1 MLLGYPEGVF
11 FERLPLV
18 VRAVAELPR
27 GKVRSAL
34 LEFCEYVTST
44 PEPELCRHYVDVF
57 DLRRRRSL
65 HMTYYTD
72 GDTRRRGH
80 ALTEVKRVYTEA
92 GWTLDVEELPDHL
105 AVILEFAAR
114 GDAEAGGKLLTHF
127 RPAIALLGKA
137 LHAHGTPYARVIDA
151 VCLTLPQERRV
162 TGRRFEHWRS
172 RGHRPRRWG
181 WNRTGLAGRC
191 RWPRSSVTKVPR
203 VAAGTT
209 ARRRSSERT
218 RVTGHPAVGILPYVV
233 LVLLIGGL
241 IWRHRYDKFGWTHRS
256 SELYESRLLRIGSPS
271 STSACSW

>member
-1 MLLGYPEGVF
+1 MSTDIDETNGPLGARRTIRRAHRRAVTHQAASMLLGYPEGVF

-137 LHAHGTPYARVIDA
+137 LHAHGTPYARVVDA
-151 VCLTLPQERRV
+151 VCLTLPQERRGDREAV
-162 TGRRFEHWRS
+162 RS
-172 RGHRPRRWG
+172 LAEQGPPAEEV
-181 WNRTGLAGRC
+181 GLEPYR
-191 RWPRSSVTKVPR
+191 
-203 VAAGTT
+203 
-209 ARRRSSERT
+209 ARR
-218 RVTGHPAVGILPYVV
+218 PLPMAEV
-233 LVLLIGGL
+233 IGDEGASCCGGD
-241 IWRHRYDKFGWTHRS
+241 HGPK
-256 SELYESRLLRIGSPS
+256 EKQ
-271 STSACSW
+271 

>member
-1 MLLGYPEGVF
+1 MSTSTNESGGPLGARRATRRAYRRAVIHQAASVLLGYPEGEF

-18 VRAVAELPR
+18 ARAAAELPR

-34 LEFCEYVTST
+34 LEFCEHAAST

-92 GWTLDVEELPDHL
+92 GWKVDVEELPDHL

-114 GDAEAGGKLLTHF
+114 GDAEAGGKLLARF
-127 RPAIALLGKA
+127 RPAIDLLGKA

-151 VCLTLPQERRV
+151 VRLTLPQERRGDREAV
-162 TGRRFEHWRS
+162 QRLAEQGPPAEDVGLEPYRVL
-172 RGHRPRRWG
+172 RPLPMAETSG
-181 WNRTGLAGRC
+181 NGDSTCCGDHG
-191 RWPRSSVTKVPR
+191 P
-203 VAAGTT
+203 GE
-209 ARRRSSERT
+209 AR
-218 RVTGHPAVGILPYVV
+218 
-233 LVLLIGGL
+233 
-241 IWRHRYDKFGWTHRS
+241 
-256 SELYESRLLRIGSPS
+256 
-271 STSACSW
+271 